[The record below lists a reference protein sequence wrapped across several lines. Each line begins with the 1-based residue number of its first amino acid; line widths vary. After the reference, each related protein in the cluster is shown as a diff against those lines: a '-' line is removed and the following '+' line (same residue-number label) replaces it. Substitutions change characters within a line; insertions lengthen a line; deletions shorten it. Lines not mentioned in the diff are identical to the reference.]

1 MLPQALRI
9 TIPANVGQFISL
21 MKDTTLVVI
30 IGLLEILGVGRQV
43 LAQPEWLG
51 ASFEVYVFVA
61 AVFFVLSYTLSQ
73 ASYRLEKELG
83 IGER

>member
-1 MLPQALRI
+1 
-9 TIPANVGQFISL
+9 
-21 MKDTTLVVI
+21 MKDTTLAYI
-30 IGLLEILGVGRQV
+30 IGLLEILGIGRAV
-43 LAQPEWLG
+43 LANPEWLG
-51 ASFEVYVFVA
+51 TQFEVYFFIA

>member
-9 TIPANVGQFISL
+9 TIPANVGLFISL
-21 MKDTTLVVI
+21 MKDTTLAYI
-30 IGLLEILGVGRQV
+30 IGLLEILGIGRAV
-43 LAQPEWLG
+43 LANPEWLG
-51 ASFEVYVFVA
+51 TQFEVYLFIAV
-61 AVFFVLSYTLSQ
+61 VFFVLSYTLSQ